1 MDKKGRLMVEAEHP
15 WYSQLG
21 IYHHYSLQLSQD
33 NTTLQYVPRFMFGLP
48 PLIMSR
54 LFPSPDAADKIPIL
68 GMFTNTVNGD
78 RIIIQTFMSSVAL
91 TVIIMLKIHVK

>member
-1 MDKKGRLMVEAEHP
+1 M
-15 WYSQLG
+15 S
-21 IYHHYSLQLSQD
+21 
-33 NTTLQYVPRFMFGLP
+33 TTRFMFGLP